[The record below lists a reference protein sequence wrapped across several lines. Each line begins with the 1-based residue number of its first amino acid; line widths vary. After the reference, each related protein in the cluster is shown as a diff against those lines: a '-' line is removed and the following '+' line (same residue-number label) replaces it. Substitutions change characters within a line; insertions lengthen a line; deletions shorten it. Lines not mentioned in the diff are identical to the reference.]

1 MNKDIE
7 IEFANLDDLPSWMD
21 LIDSIKEIFPGL
33 HTQDL
38 LLTYREV
45 VIKNIN
51 RKTAI
56 CAKDKNS
63 VVGVLLFSKNQ
74 NMLCCMG
81 VHPDYRRLG
90 IADCLIEKMLD
101 NLASNRDVVVTTFRK
116 EDKKG
121 VAPRSLYIKKGFIED
136 ELCYEFDYPHQKF
149 ILKRENKT

>member
-7 IEFANLDDLPSWMD
+7 IEFANFDDLPSWMD
-21 LIDSIKEIFPGL
+21 LMDSIKGNFSGL

-56 CAKDKNS
+56 CAKDKS
-63 VVGVLLFSKNQ
+63 KVVGVLLFSKNQ

-81 VHPDYRRLG
+81 VHSDYRRLG
-90 IADCLIEKMLD
+90 IADCLIEKRLD
-101 NLASNRDVVVTTFRK
+101 NLPSNRDVVVTTFRK

-121 VAPRSLYIKKGFIED
+121 VVPRSLYIKKGFIED

-149 ILKRENKT
+149 ILKRENKI